1 MIECTN
7 RELLIYTIAR
17 LLAGV
22 RHVAV
27 GMSSPMPAGEGGAM
41 LLRALRSVPNL
52 QRHIRSSRHLCRTPR
67 E

>member
-7 RELLIYTIAR
+7 RELLVYTIAR

-27 GMSSPMPAGEGGAM
+27 GMSLPRPAGEGA
-41 LLRALRSVPNL
+41 RCFCAR
-52 QRHIRSSRHLCRTPR
+52 
-67 E
+67 